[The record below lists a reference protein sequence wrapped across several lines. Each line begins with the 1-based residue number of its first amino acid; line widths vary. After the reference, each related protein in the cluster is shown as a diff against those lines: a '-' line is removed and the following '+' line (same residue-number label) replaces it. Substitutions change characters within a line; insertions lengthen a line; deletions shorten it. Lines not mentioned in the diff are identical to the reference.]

1 MDFLRSLAADLRER
15 QVLPAVVLLALLA
28 IGIPV
33 YATITLAKSATPV
46 TINPVPVAATPPQ
59 GAPAPGQELAI
70 VQTAQ
75 SQRFTVYKG
84 NEPNPFRTGTSG
96 SAATSSNTS
105 SSASTSTTVS
115 TPAKTT
121 PSKTTTPSKKTTTS
135 KPTVIPKSTAPKS
148 ESAPTKLSGD
158 EAYTIDG
165 MSTYGSETDTLDD
178 VQRVTPLPANV
189 DGEIVYLGVSHHGK
203 KAVFLLT
210 DAVPAKLTASSS
222 VTCLPSA
229 SDCQVIELEPGQQL
243 QLKPTSGSGSL
254 ATFTFKLSSIQAT
267 TYGSSAA
274 AKSARTSA
282 SAVGEQIVSQ
292 STSTALASFF
302 YDAGTGALLYEPAA
316 SLGTTGTSGAS
327 GATGAT
333 G

>member
-1 MDFLRSLAADLRER
+1 M
-15 QVLPAVVLLALLA
+15 
-28 IGIPV
+28 
-33 YATITLAKSATPV
+33 YATIALSKSPALV
-46 TINPVPVAATPPQ
+46 TVNPPAVDASPPH
-59 GAPAPGQELAI
+59 GAPPPGQALSVVE
-70 VQTAQ
+70 TAR
-75 SQRFTVYKG
+75 SQHYTIYKG
-84 NEPNPFRTGTSG
+84 QEPNPFRAAGSG
-96 SAATSSNTS
+96 SAAQSSKTP
-105 SSASTSTTVS
+105 SSASKS
-115 TPAKTT
+115 TPVIT
-121 PSKTTTPSKKTTTS
+121 PTKTTTPSKRTTS
-135 KPTVIPKSTAPKS
+135 KPTIRPKSTAPKS
-148 ESAPTKLSGD
+148 ESAPTKLAD
-158 EAYTIDG
+158 DAAYTIDG

-178 VQRVTPLPANV
+178 IQRLTPLPANV

-203 KAVFLLT
+203 TAVFLLT
-210 DAVPAKLTASSS
+210 GAVAAKLTAASSA
-222 VTCLPSA
+222 TCLPSS

-282 SAVGEQIVSQ
+282 SAAGQQIVSQ

-316 SLGTTGTSGAS
+316 SLGTTGMS